1 MQRKKAFTL
10 VELLIVIVI
19 IGILMTALLPRLVWA
34 QALARD
40 TARQSDIAKLHTAI
54 LWYRNLK
61 GSWPSSTSTGTNALH
76 PLVEWGLLT
85 DIPKDPIEQDYQAKI
100 NTTQIKITWQNYTY
114 LVIPQ
119 KWGSSEAIVL
129 GAKVENESKANYVSF
144 TGNILDLSGNNK
156 EISICNTITQWD
168 TTKQSQLWNY
178 DCTYTN
184 GDQLW
189 YIVKI
194 S

>member
-1 MQRKKAFTL
+1 
-10 VELLIVIVI
+10 
-19 IGILMTALLPRLVWA
+19 MTALLPRLVWA

-54 LWYRNLK
+54 LGYRDLR
-61 GSWPSSTSTGTNALH
+61 GSRPSPTSTGTNSLQI
-76 PLVEWGLLT
+76 LINGGILS
-85 DIPKDPIEQDYQAKI
+85 DIPKDPVEQDYQAQI
-100 NTTQIKITWQNYTY
+100 NHEDILHITGQNYTY
-114 LVIPQ
+114 LVIRYGGW
-119 KWGSSEAIVL
+119 KSTAIIL
-129 GAKVENESKANYVSF
+129 WAKVENENKANYVSA
-144 TGNILDLSGNNK
+144 TGNFLDISWDNR